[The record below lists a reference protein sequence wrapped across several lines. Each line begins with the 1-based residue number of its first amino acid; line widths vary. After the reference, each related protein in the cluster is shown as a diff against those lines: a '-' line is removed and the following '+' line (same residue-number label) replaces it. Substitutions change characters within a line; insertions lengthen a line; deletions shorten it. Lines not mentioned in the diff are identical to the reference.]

1 MGMIRYSDEAII
13 EGLRLRKENIIKY
26 VYKEYFSM
34 TRHLIINNSG
44 TGQDAED
51 VFQDALVIVYNRI
64 MIDQLE
70 LNSTFKTFLY
80 SICRNIWMQQLEK
93 RKKFKNEF
101 VDFETI
107 TEIPE
112 PTLEEIYDIEKKK
125 NKLYQLHFLNLSDD
139 CQKVIQLFL
148 KKISLREI
156 ANIMGYKTEKYAK
169 TRKFDCKEE
178 LKTRILNDPNYL
190 KLYAHY

>member
-1 MGMIRYSDEAII
+1 MIRYSDEAII

-51 VFQDALVIVYNRI
+51 VFQDALVIVYKRI
-64 MIDQLE
+64 IIDQLA

-80 SICRNIWMQQLEK
+80 SVCRNIWMQQLEK

-112 PTLEEIYDIEKKK
+112 PTIEEIYDIENKK

-178 LKTRILNDPNYL
+178 LKTRILNDPTYL
-190 KLYAHY
+190 KLYADD

>member
-80 SICRNIWMQQLEK
+80 SVCRNIWMQQLEK

-101 VDFETI
+101 IDFETI

-112 PTLEEIYDIEKKK
+112 PTIEEIYDIEKKK
-125 NKLYQLHFLNLSDD
+125 NKLYQLHFLNMSDD

-190 KLYAHY
+190 KLYTDD

>member
-1 MGMIRYSDEAII
+1 MIRYSDEAII

-101 VDFETI
+101 IDFETI

-190 KLYAHY
+190 KLYADD

>member
-1 MGMIRYSDEAII
+1 MIRYSDEAII

-51 VFQDALVIVYNRI
+51 VFQDVLVIVYNRI

-70 LNSTFKTFLY
+70 LNSTFKTFFY
-80 SICRNIWMQQLEK
+80 SVCRNIWMQQLEK

-112 PTLEEIYDIEKKK
+112 PTIEEIYDIEKKK
-125 NKLYQLHFLNLSDD
+125 NKLYQLHFLNMSDD

-190 KLYAHY
+190 KLYTDD